1 MIMSIGTT
9 FNYEIPLH
17 DQLPMIR
24 EAGFTHVSLGGADL
38 NHSRYLDRHG
48 QKLLKRLLADSNLK
62 VCSLHAPFKDGFD
75 ISSIERDIAA
85 KTSDMLKRCI
95 DAALLLKANALIF
108 HPGPPCVGQV
118 KDRRE
123 VLVRQV
129 LALLE
134 HVGKANLKL
143 AIENLSNDSANRV
156 TAFSFQRIAN
166 SKYGLCYD
174 TSHDNLVA
182 TPLAILE
189 RFKDRLI
196 TTHIADNRG
205 MRDDHML
212 PFEGYFRWDKFCR
225 VFSGVNFDGIFLLEV
240 EMRLSAFSKPQ
251 QFLSEAF
258 LRGARLL
265 RDAGKA

>member
-24 EAGFTHVSLGGADL
+24 EAGFTHVSLGGGDL
-38 NHSRYLDRHG
+38 RHSRYLDRDG
-48 QKLLKRLLADSNLK
+48 QKLLKKLLADSGLK

-75 ISSIERDIAA
+75 LSSIERDIAA
-85 KTSDMLKRCI
+85 KTSDLLKRCI

-108 HPGPPCVGQV
+108 HPGPPCVAQAR
-118 KDRRE
+118 DRKE
-123 VLVRQV
+123 LLVRQV

-134 HVGKANLKL
+134 HIGQANLKL
-143 AIENLSNDSANRV
+143 AIENLSNDSANRI
-156 TAFSFQRIAN
+156 TAFSLQRVVN
-166 SKYGLCYD
+166 TKYGLCYD
-174 TSHDNLVA
+174 TSHDNLVT

-196 TTHIADNRG
+196 TTHIADNQG
-205 MRDDHML
+205 VRDDHML
-212 PFEGYFRWDKFCR
+212 PFEGYFPWDKFCR
-225 VFSGVNFDGIFLLEV
+225 VFSAIRFDGIFLLEV
-240 EMRLSAFSKPQ
+240 EMRRSAFSKPQ

-265 RDAGKA
+265 REAGKA